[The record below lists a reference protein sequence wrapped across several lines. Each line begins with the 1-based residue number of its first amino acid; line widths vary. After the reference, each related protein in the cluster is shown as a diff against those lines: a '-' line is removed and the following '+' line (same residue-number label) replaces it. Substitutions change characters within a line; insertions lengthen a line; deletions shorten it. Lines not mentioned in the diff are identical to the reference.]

1 MTQTVH
7 PAASHHLPMF
17 ITEPGSTDVLLVVMA
32 VILVIAVLGFGIVF
46 FRLHSL
52 PERIAH
58 RTHKLQLEIVAVL
71 CLLALFTHIHL
82 FSVAALLLALIEF
95 PDFSGFMSRVAG
107 SVEKIAETKPAQG
120 TAEAAVESTA
130 GTTRDGIT
138 GISRDGSAAKVPHEA
153 AASVSAGNAPATV
166 VAIPERHAPASTRS

>member
-7 PAASHHLPMF
+7 PAASHHLPSF
-17 ITEPGSTDVLLVVMA
+17 ITQPGQTDVLMVVTSIILLLA
-32 VILVIAVLGFGIVF
+32 VVGFGILF
-46 FRLHSL
+46 FRIHSL

-58 RTHKLQLEIVAVL
+58 KTHKLQFEIVAVL

-82 FSVAALLLALIEF
+82 FWVAALLLALVEF
-95 PDFSGFMSRVAG
+95 PDFGGFMNRVAG

-120 TAEAAVESTA
+120 TAEVAVGSTA
-130 GTTRDGIT
+130 GTARDGST